1 MKLALQ
7 MLAGILSKF
16 FDVSFYAST
25 QNYSLF
31 ALLFSE
37 QVAGTVLSSLYKFYQ
52 RFHDETRKKF
62 TIQTKHYLE

>member
-1 MKLALQ
+1 MNGFAGHVVMKLALQ

-37 QVAGTVLSSLYKFYQ
+37 
-52 RFHDETRKKF
+52 
-62 TIQTKHYLE
+62 